1 VYLEEG
7 ELVGEELQGQGGD
20 EGREGAVGRDDDG
33 VRHQALHTH
42 RGEGGEG
49 VRRSEMRRG
58 LAVQMRCARCVWEW
72 VVRGVTCAS
81 LGLSVMMMR
90 SAPRACHTSKHS
102 IKPGMVSSRTD
113 SFCACCPMAAYLD
126 LLGGGAH
133 V

>member
-1 VYLEEG
+1 MYLEEG

-33 VRHQALHTH
+33 VRHQALHTQ
-42 RGEGGEG
+42 RGEGEG
-49 VRRSEMRRG
+49 VRRSEMGRG
-58 LAVQMRCARCVWEW
+58 LAMQMRCAGCVWQW

-90 SAPRACHTSKHS
+90 SAPRACHTSPTHH
-102 IKPGMVSSRTD
+102 KPGMVSSRMD
-113 SFCACCPMAAYLD
+113 SLCVCYRVAAYLD